1 MSNYFNVVLAIL
13 KKDIVIEFRTKESI
27 NSMVVFGLLMVV
39 VFSFVFEPSSDSKSE
54 IVGGI
59 FWVSI
64 IFSSLLGLSKSMLNE
79 ISGGNFDAMLLA
91 PVDSTAIFF
100 GKFITNMIFLTFLE
114 IIILPLFTVFYDTN
128 IVTHPLMILIIFLT
142 TYAFALIGTLFSI
155 ISVTSKTREVMLPI
169 LLLPIM
175 IPVLLASILSTN
187 IFVVGSDIS
196 SSYIWIKLL
205 AGFDIIFTAVI
216 FAIFSFIVED

>member
-1 MSNYFNVVLAIL
+1 MSNYLNVVLAIL
-13 KKDIVIEFRTKESI
+13 KKDIIVEFRTKESI
-27 NSMVVFGLLMVV
+27 NSMIVFGLLMVI
-39 VFSFVFEPSSDSKSE
+39 VFSFVFEPSSDTKSE

-114 IIILPLFTVFYDTN
+114 IVILPLFTVFYNIN

-155 ISVTSKTREVMLPI
+155 ISVKSRTREVMLPI

-187 IFVVGSDIS
+187 IFVAGADIE
-196 SSYIWIKLL
+196 SSYLWIKLL

-216 FAIFSFIVED
+216 FAIFSFVVED